1 MYSYNMSF
9 YLTMGHEEPQTS
21 DAYIR
26 SNRLPEFTKLEV
38 AIIHEVHLDK
48 FSKSNHLFYTLNTHK
63 TVYKQVVIH
72 ACIIIYC
79 RLIEIKTYKF
89 LNVIELI

>member
-1 MYSYNMSF
+1 
-9 YLTMGHEEPQTS
+9 MGHEEPQTS

-48 FSKSNHLFYTLNTHK
+48 FSKYNYLFYTLNTHK

>member
-1 MYSYNMSF
+1 
-9 YLTMGHEEPQTS
+9 MGHEESQTS

-38 AIIHEVHLDK
+38 AIIHEVRLDK
-48 FSKSNHLFYTLNTHK
+48 YSKSNPLFYTLNTHQA
-63 TVYKQVVIH
+63 VYKLVVIH

-79 RLIEIKTYKF
+79 RLIELKTYKF

>member
-1 MYSYNMSF
+1 
-9 YLTMGHEEPQTS
+9 MGHEEPQTS

-26 SNRLPEFTKLEV
+26 SNRLPEFAKLEI
-38 AIIHEVHLDK
+38 AIIHKVHLDE
-48 FSKSNHLFYTLNTHK
+48 FSISNYLFYTLNTHR
-63 TVYKQVVIH
+63 TVYKQIVMR

-79 RLIEIKTYKF
+79 RPIEIKTYKF